1 MWLFGVIGGLLFATA
16 LPNKDKAVIALQ
28 QLCGQAALNT
38 GGTDFLHP
46 IGLVDPVPAVLCV
59 PN

>member
-1 MWLFGVIGGLLFATA
+1 LWLFGVIGGLLFATA

-38 GGTDFLHP
+38 GDRLF
-46 IGLVDPVPAVLCV
+46 A
-59 PN
+59 PNWSC